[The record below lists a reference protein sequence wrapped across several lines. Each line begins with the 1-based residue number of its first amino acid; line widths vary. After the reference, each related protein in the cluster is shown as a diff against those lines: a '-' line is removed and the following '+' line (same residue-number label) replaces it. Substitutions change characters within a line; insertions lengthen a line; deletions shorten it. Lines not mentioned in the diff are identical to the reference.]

1 MPRMF
6 VRVRDNDT
14 KHVFDVPE
22 GDRRIGVSLSL
33 LNDKRFPPSRYVRRP
48 KHRIKLAGRPASR
61 EASVAPA
68 TDAEA
73 TTTKESR

>member
-22 GDRRIGVSLSL
+22 GDRRIGVSLSI
-33 LNDKRFPPSRYVRRP
+33 LNDPRFPPSRYVRRP

-61 EASVAPA
+61 EASAAPA